1 MRKLVLILTI
11 LVASIAEAQ
20 KPAAPTADE
29 VARRALDV
37 LGGGAAWDNAKYV
50 AFTFKVERDGK
61 VISSFRQ
68 AMDRNTG
75 TYRVSGIA
83 EDGVPFDIVV
93 NIPTKKGRATYSGRQ
108 VSPESEQWD
117 LVYNTAYRRFINDM
131 NWLLMPLEVFDPRAH
146 REIDGQRTDSC
157 GRSWDVLKLT
167 WDAGAGLTEGDV
179 YWLWINHDTGVV
191 EEWDTKSGAA
201 QPGEAPVQ
209 LIFKDYRRVGG
220 LLLSARREVKGKN
233 QVIRF
238 DDLQVL
244 PQAPKN
250 AFD

>member
-1 MRKLVLILTI
+1 MRKFALIITI

-37 LGGGAAWDNAKYV
+37 LGGGPAWDNAKYV

-75 TYRVSGIA
+75 TYRVSGNA

-93 NIPTKKGRATYSGRQ
+93 NLPTKKGHATYSGRA
-108 VSPESEQWD
+108 VSPESDQWET
-117 LVYNTAYRRFINDM
+117 VYNIAYRRFINDM

-146 REIDGQRTDSC
+146 RELDGQRTDSC
-157 GRSWDVLKLT
+157 GHTWDVLKLT
-167 WDAGAGLTEGDV
+167 WDPSAGFSAGDV

-191 EEWDTKSGAA
+191 EEWDTKSGSA
-201 QPGEAPVQ
+201 QPDEAPVQ
-209 LIFKDYRRVGG
+209 LMFKDYRRVGG
-220 LLLSARREVKGKN
+220 LLLSTRREVKGKN

-238 DDLQVL
+238 DDLQIL

>member
-20 KPAAPTADE
+20 KPAPPTADE

-37 LGGGAAWDNAKYV
+37 LGGGPAWDNAKYV

-68 AMDRNTG
+68 AMDRTG
-75 TYRVSGIA
+75 MYRVSGNA
-83 EDGVPFDIVV
+83 EDGVPFDVV
-93 NIPTKKGRATYSGRQ
+93 LSIPTKKGHGTYSGRP
-108 VSPESEQWD
+108 VTPSDDTWD
-117 LVYNTAYRRFINDM
+117 TLYNIAYRRFINDM

-146 REIDGQRTDSC
+146 RELDGQRTDSC
-157 GRSWDVLKLT
+157 GHTWDILKLT
-167 WDAGAGLTEGDV
+167 WNASAGLTPGDV

-201 QPGEAPVQ
+201 PANEAPVQ

-220 LLLSARREVKGKN
+220 LLLSTRREVKGKN

>member
-20 KPAAPTADE
+20 KPAAPKADE

-37 LGGGAAWDNAKYV
+37 LGGGPAWDNAKYI

-75 TYRVSGIA
+75 TYRVRGNA

-93 NIPTKKGRATYSGRQ
+93 NIPTRKGKATYSGKP
-108 VSPESEQWD
+108 VSPDSVEWET
-117 LVYNTAYRRFINDM
+117 VYNIALRRFINDM
-131 NWLLMPLEVFDPRAH
+131 NWLLMPLEVFDARAH
-146 REIDGQRTDSC
+146 RTLDGQRTDSC
-157 GRSWDVLKLT
+157 GRTWDVLKLT
-167 WDAGAGLTEGDV
+167 WDPSAGFGEGDV

-201 QPGEAPVQ
+201 APEEAPIQ
-209 LIFKDYRRVGG
+209 LIFREYRRVGG

-238 DDLQVL
+238 DDLVVL
-244 PQAPKN
+244 PQAPKD

>member
-1 MRKLVLILTI
+1 MRKFVLILTI
-11 LVASIAEAQ
+11 LVAAVAEAQ

-29 VARRALDV
+29 VARRAVDV
-37 LGGGAAWDNAKYV
+37 LGGGPAWENAKYI

-75 TYRVSGIA
+75 TYRVSGNA
-83 EDGVPFDIVV
+83 EDGVPFNVVV
-93 NIPTKKGRATYSGRQ
+93 NMPTKKGHGTYSGRP
-108 VSPESEQWD
+108 VEPGADHWD
-117 LVYNTAYRRFINDM
+117 DLYNIAYRRFINDM

-146 REIDGQRTDSC
+146 RTLDGQRTDSC
-157 GRSWDVLKLT
+157 GHTWDLLKLT
-167 WDAGAGLTEGDV
+167 WDPSAGLNQGDT

-191 EEWDTKSGAA
+191 EQWDTKSGASQA
-201 QPGEAPVQ
+201 DEPPIQ
-209 LIFKDYRRVGG
+209 LIFRDYRRIGG

-238 DDLQVL
+238 DDLVVL

>member
-20 KPAAPTADE
+20 KPAAPKADE

-37 LGGGAAWDNAKYV
+37 LGGGPAWDNAKYI

-75 TYRVSGIA
+75 TYRVSGNA

-93 NIPTKKGRATYSGRQ
+93 NIPTRKGKATYSGKP
-108 VSPESEQWD
+108 VSPDSVEWD
-117 LVYNTAYRRFINDM
+117 TVYNIALRRFINDM
-131 NWLLMPLEVFDPRAH
+131 NWLLMPLEVFDARAH
-146 REIDGQRTDSC
+146 RTLDGQRTDSC
-157 GRSWDVLKLT
+157 GRTWDVLKLT
-167 WDAGAGLTEGDV
+167 WDPSAGFGEGDV

-201 QPGEAPVQ
+201 APEEAPIQ
-209 LIFKDYRRVGG
+209 LIFREYRRVGG

-238 DDLQVL
+238 DDLVVL
-244 PQAPKN
+244 PQAPKD

>member
-1 MRKLVLILTI
+1 MRKLVFIITI
-11 LVASIAEAQ
+11 LIASIAQAQ
-20 KPAAPTADE
+20 KAPAQTADE

-37 LGGGAAWDNAKYV
+37 LGGGPAWDNAKYV

-75 TYRVSGIA
+75 TYRVSGNA
-83 EDGVPFDIVV
+83 EDGVPFDAVV
-93 NIPTKKGRATYSGRQ
+93 NMATKKGHATYSGRA
-108 VSPESEQWD
+108 VSPSDDKWD
-117 LVYNTAYRRFINDM
+117 AVYNIAYRRFINDM
-131 NWLLMPLEVFDPRAH
+131 NWLLMPLEVFDARAH
-146 REIDGQRTDSC
+146 RSLDGQRTDSC
-157 GRSWDVLKLT
+157 GRTWDILKLT
-167 WDAGAGLTEGDV
+167 WDPSAGLGTGDV

-201 QPGEAPVQ
+201 GPDEAPVQ

-220 LLLSARREVKGKN
+220 LLLSTRREVKGKN

-244 PQAPKN
+244 PQAPKG